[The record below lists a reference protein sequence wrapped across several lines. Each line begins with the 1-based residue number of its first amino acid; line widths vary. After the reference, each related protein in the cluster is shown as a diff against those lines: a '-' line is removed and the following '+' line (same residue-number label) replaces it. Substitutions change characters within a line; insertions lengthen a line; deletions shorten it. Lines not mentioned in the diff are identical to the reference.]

1 MPHAS
6 IEKNLAQLEDWKRR
20 FDEEAR
26 SRVPRILERLSHSRF
41 RDPRQLIRF
50 HEILLF
56 LCAYPASR
64 EIREPCERLLDTF
77 QDRVEALRTD
87 GIALTPLDN
96 PEVSGIIGTE
106 VTAAFS
112 FQVVRWLARLFPTHA
127 TIDWQDYDKTE
138 RLKLLTQFLP
148 LLEEDAAVEANVPFH
163 DWIDKARNPQKTELE
178 WLIDCFDELPMTE
191 QQKATFYN
199 SLELYITTR
208 FDPLSFSRTTQRLAK
223 RHIFY
228 HNAPLLRRKDVSI
241 EKEFADK
248 AIPLQ
253 KLSATQGFLA
263 VSMARAASLVRYR
276 ELHGFTHGQ
285 ADRVTKAVLGRGVEV
300 FVYELA
306 PDDRLPLR
314 AYHAGMIVKNGIP
327 IGYVETLS
335 LFERCE
341 VGFNLYYTFRDG
353 ESAWLYARL
362 LRLFQQLF
370 GGSHFSIDPY
380 QIGFH
385 NEEAIESGA
394 FWFYRKLGFRPTRAD
409 ILRLVQR
416 EEAKIAR
423 QSEYKTSAETLRK
436 IADGHIVFEAGK
448 SASDWDNFTIR
459 KLGFAVQ
466 ERLAVAFQ
474 GSIKRM
480 RVAVMP
486 DMARLAGINLAA
498 MNEAQRQMFEPF
510 AVVLSSVPD
519 FQQWTKAERELVA
532 RIIEAKLTGSEN
544 DYLRLMQEH
553 QRLREAFI
561 RLGSDD
567 SDSSRKLAYRHHL

>member
-6 IEKNLAQLEDWKRR
+6 IEKNLARLEDWKRR
-20 FDEEAR
+20 FDAAAQREIPKLLHKLA
-26 SRVPRILERLSHSRF
+26 PRRF
-41 RDPRQLIRF
+41 RDPQLLIPF
-50 HEILLF
+50 HETLLF

-64 EIREPCERLLDTF
+64 EIREQCERLLDTF
-77 QDRVEALRTD
+77 LERVEALGAD
-87 GIALTPLDN
+87 GIDLTSLDD

-112 FQVVRWLARLFPTHA
+112 YQVVRWLARLFPQHA

-138 RLKLLTQFLP
+138 RLKLLSRFLP
-148 LLEEDAAVEANVPFH
+148 LLEEDAAVEANVPFN
-163 DWIDKARNPQKTELE
+163 DWIDKARNPQKTELA
-178 WLIDCFDELPMTE
+178 WLTDCFDELPMTE

-208 FDPLSFSRTTQRLAK
+208 LDPLSFSRTTQRLAH

-228 HNAPLLRRKDVSI
+228 HGASLLRRKDVSI

-253 KLSATQGFLA
+253 KLSETQGLIA
-263 VSMARAASLVRYR
+263 INLARAASLARYR
-276 ELHGFTHGQ
+276 ELYGFTHGQ
-285 ADRVTKAVLGRGVEV
+285 ADRVTKANLGRGVEV

-306 PDDRLPLR
+306 PADRLPLR
-314 AYHAGMIVKNGIP
+314 AYHAGMILKNGIP

-353 ESAWLYARL
+353 ESAWLYAQL
-362 LRLFQQLF
+362 LKLFHQLF
-370 GGSHFSIDPY
+370 GVSYFSIDPY

-394 FWFYRKLGFRPTRAD
+394 FWFYRKLGFRPTRAE
-409 ILRLVQR
+409 ILQIVKR

-423 QSEYKTSAETLRK
+423 QPEYKTSAETLRK
-436 IADGHIVFEAGK
+436 IAAGHIVFEAGK
-448 SASDWDNFTIR
+448 ATSEWDNFTIR
-459 KLGFAVQ
+459 QLGFAIQKRMAEV
-466 ERLAVAFQ
+466 FQ
-474 GSIKRM
+474 GSLKQM

-486 DMARLAGINLAA
+486 EVARMARINLAA

-510 AVVLSSVPD
+510 ALVLSSVPD

-544 DYLRLMQEH
+544 DYLRLLQGHE
-553 QRLREAFI
+553 RLSEAFI
-561 RLGSDD
+561 RLGSGDCNLEA
-567 SDSSRKLAYRHHL
+567 SRNRER